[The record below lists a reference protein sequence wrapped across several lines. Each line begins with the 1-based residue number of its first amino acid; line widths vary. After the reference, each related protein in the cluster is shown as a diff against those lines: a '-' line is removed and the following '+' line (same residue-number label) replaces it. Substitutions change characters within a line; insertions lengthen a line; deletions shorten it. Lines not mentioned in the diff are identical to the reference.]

1 MKEISA
7 KNGMKL
13 HYLKPASDFTE
24 ALPLGNGKM
33 GAMLFGG
40 IEEELIQLNED
51 TLWSGMPGKYA
62 VPEAR
67 PALPMIREALFN
79 EDYHKANEL
88 CGKLQG
94 PYSQSY
100 MPMGNLRIKF
110 SDQPDPEDY
119 LRELDISHAT
129 AKVSYEAGKTKYER
143 TCFTSFPD
151 KALIMKIST
160 KGKGRLNFVAS
171 MDSLL
176 RNSQSRIDARTV
188 AMSGRAPVH
197 IDPAYC
203 KRDLVSYDDNGG
215 VAFDVKLRVVA
226 EGGRVT
232 STDKAIEVRNASSVV
247 LFLVSATSFNG
258 FDKLPGKE
266 GVVLEETTSSIM
278 STVSRKDFDELKK
291 MHVKDH
297 RKLFDRCWLE
307 LGDGDISDLP
317 TDERLKKYDGKND
330 PRLAVL
336 LFQYGRYLMIASSR
350 PGTQATNL
358 QGIWNDLFRP
368 PWSSNYTINI
378 NTEMNY
384 WPAEPANL
392 SECHGPLFDLIE
404 KLSVAGEKI
413 ASENYGCKG
422 WVAHHNTD
430 LWGHACAVGDY
441 GNGNPQWSCWQLG
454 GGWLATHL
462 WEHFAFTQDTKFLKE
477 KAYPLL
483 KKSAEFYLDWLVPH
497 KINGTEYLVTAPATS
512 PENSF
517 IAPGGKPEC
526 VSIASTMDMGIIRE
540 LFTDC
545 AMASEILDVDKEFSD
560 RIKKASGK
568 LLPFQIGR
576 NGRLQEWYKD
586 FDDGEPHHRHVSH
599 LFALH
604 PGSQI
609 TRDGTPELFNAAKR
623 TLEIRG
629 DEGTGWS
636 LAWKINFWA
645 RLFDGDRCLRLI
657 SRMLRVIDAK
667 NVEYHGGG
675 VYINLLDAHPPF
687 QIDGNFGVTAGICEM
702 LLQSHEKI
710 SDYRLPNADS
720 KNEKQKSKMKGFIIR
735 LFPALPADWKNG
747 SVKGLVA
754 RGGFTVDIGWK
765 DGALVKALI
774 RSSSGNICRIRSAGK
789 LEVSTKGRGLASSY
803 NGELLEFPTVKGHSY
818 EIAPG
823 QVV

>member
-7 KNGMKL
+7 KNGLKL
-13 HYLKPASDFTE
+13 SYLQPASDFTE

-33 GAMLFGG
+33 GAMVFGG

-51 TLWSGMPGKYA
+51 TLWAGMPGKYD
-62 VPEAR
+62 VPEAKT
-67 PALPMIREALFN
+67 ALPMIREALFN

-88 CGKLQG
+88 CKKLQG
-94 PYSQSY
+94 PFSQAY

-110 SDQPDPEDY
+110 SDQPGPEDY
-119 LRELDISHAT
+119 LRELDISHAVS
-129 AKVSYEAGKTKYER
+129 KVCYEAGKTRYER

-160 KGKGRLNFVAS
+160 KGKGRLNFTAS
-171 MDSLL
+171 LDSLL
-176 RNSQSRIDARTV
+176 RNSQARIDARTI

-197 IDPAYC
+197 MDPGYY
-203 KRDLVSYDDNGG
+203 KRDLVTYDDNEG
-215 VAFDVKLRVVA
+215 VSFDVKIRVVA

-266 GVVLEETTSSIM
+266 GVDPADITSSILG
-278 STVSRKDFDELKK
+278 TVSRKNFDELRK

-297 RKLFDRCWLE
+297 RKLFDRCSIY
-307 LGDGDISDLP
+307 LGGDDKSDLP
-317 TDERLKKYDGKND
+317 TDERLKAYDGKND
-330 PRLAVL
+330 PQLAAL

-358 QGIWNDLFRP
+358 QGIWNDLLRP

-378 NTEMNY
+378 NTQMNY
-384 WPAEPANL
+384 WPAETANL
-392 SECHGPLFDLIE
+392 SECHEPMFDLIE
-404 KLSVAGEKI
+404 KLSVTGEKV

-422 WVAHHNTD
+422 WVAHHNSD

-441 GNGNPQWSCWQLG
+441 GNGNPQWSCWQMG

-462 WEHFAFTQDTKFLKE
+462 WEHFAFTQDRKFLKE

-483 KKSAEFYLDWLVPH
+483 KKSAEFYLDWLVTH
-497 KINGTEYLVTAPATS
+497 KIDGTEYLVTAPATS
-512 PENSF
+512 PENTF
-517 IAPGGKPEC
+517 IAPDGKPEC

-545 AMASEILDVDKEFSD
+545 SMAAEILDVDKEFSD
-560 RIKKASGK
+560 KIKKALDK
-568 LLPFQIGR
+568 LLPYKIGR

-609 TRDGTPELFNAAKR
+609 TCDGSPELFNASKR

-645 RLFDGDRCLRLI
+645 RLLDGGRCLGLI

-667 NVEYHGGG
+667 DIKMSGGG
-675 VYINLLDAHPPF
+675 VYINLFDAHPPF

-702 LLQSHEKI
+702 LLQSHERKAGCRPPIAGIKNGKNI
-710 SDYRLPNADS
+710 SGIGN
-720 KNEKQKSKMKGFIIR
+720 FIIR
-735 LFPALPADWKNG
+735 LIPALPAQWKNG

-754 RGGFTVDIGWK
+754 RGGFTVDIEWK
-765 DGALVKALI
+765 DGALVKALL
-774 RSSSGNICRIRSAGK
+774 RSINGNICRIRSAVK
-789 LEVSTKGRGLASSY
+789 LNVSTKDRDLVSSFDG
-803 NGELLEFPTVKGHSY
+803 NLIEFPTVKGHAY
-818 EIAPG
+818 EIAPE